1 MLAYTLGMNMDENTA
16 KEFWKLQAKVDGHD
30 SKFNTLIE
38 KIDRMSDKVESL
50 SLMAERG
57 KGAYWAA
64 LTLASTVSGFLAWF
78 ASTFL
83 HKPGP

>member
-1 MLAYTLGMNMDENTA
+1 MDDSTA
-16 KEFWKLQAKVDGHD
+16 KEFWKLQAKVDSHD
-30 SKFNTLIE
+30 SKFGVILE
-38 KIDRMSDKVESL
+38 KIDKLSEKVDSL
-50 SLMAERG
+50 NLMAERG

-83 HKPGP
+83 HKPGT